1 MSLEKKDMEISAEC
15 TVKMTSS
22 HICSFIQNK
31 YRQDRPETNEI
42 GYLQEVCSE

>member
-1 MSLEKKDMEISAEC
+1 MSLEKKDGNNSAEC

-31 YRQDRPETNEI
+31 YRKDRPETNEI
-42 GYLQEVCSE
+42 DYLQEVCSE